1 MNHQSFRDAFEAAL
15 RRSRLAVF
23 GVRGEELLDLHH
35 LDRIHRIAVEPIGGQ
50 DAEPF
55 LVTAS
60 LSWRW
65 SALQTART
73 NTTEEDVVT
82 EMLGRDEGAGGQT
95 ERPWIRVDIAL
106 KAMLPHGKPIAMP
119 GPAAMRQWFHETM
132 TRLEEIEPLTP
143 GEQIRDEGGRLAVL
157 AWQQTEPLVHALC
170 QPSGDLRLEGVELA
184 AWQAVGVPRVLDDP
198 DHEPDAG
205 PEEELAAMFGRTRA
219 ALVAWMQ
226 ALDHLRG

>member
-1 MNHQSFRDAFEAAL
+1 MNHESFRDAFEAVL

-23 GVRGEELLDLHH
+23 GVRGEELLDLHN
-35 LDRIHRIAVEPIGGQ
+35 LDRVHRIAVEPIGGQ

-65 SALQTART
+65 IALQTART

-82 EMLGRDEGAGGQT
+82 EMIGRDGGVGILT
-95 ERPWIRVDIAL
+95 EKPWIRVDIAL
-106 KAMLPHGKPIAMP
+106 KATLPYGKPMAMP

-132 TRLEEIEPLTP
+132 TRLEQIEVLTP
-143 GEQIRDEGGRLAVL
+143 KEQIREEKVQLTVL
-157 AWQQTEPLVHALC
+157 AWQQAEPRVYALC
-170 QPSGDLRLEGVELA
+170 QPSGDLMLDAVELG
-184 AWQAVGVPRVLDDP
+184 AWQAVAVPRVLDDP

-226 ALDHLRG
+226 ALDHLRA